1 MHQETE
7 LQAPVPKAGD
17 SEGWAHSLSVALA
30 NAQCQPASTG
40 KSLPNTDPAR
50 EQTWALQSKELS
62 QVSYDTSM
70 ADRSGLC
77 SQSRNHKPLQPCNA
91 ETSKQFMTTCL
102 RCRKMHFS
110 ISCPAHVL
118 QEAVKTTTFL
128 HSSQISSVMSKA
140 PSTDWGIHG
149 ASYSCS
155 ESRSPPSL
163 PKAGNWTCLD
173 L

>member
-17 SEGWAHSLSVALA
+17 GEGRTHSLSVALA

-70 ADRSGLC
+70 ADRLGLC

-128 HSSQISSVMSKA
+128 HSSQMSSAMSKA
-140 PSTDWGIHG
+140 PSTD
-149 ASYSCS
+149 
-155 ESRSPPSL
+155 
-163 PKAGNWTCLD
+163 
-173 L
+173 